1 MEVMMTSNNDQ
12 QDEKLDLG
20 VGVNDATAVANATP
34 SAADNGSLAG
44 LDDPEARIA
53 ALEAELQQAKEERLR
68 ALADLENLRRRAA
81 RERQESAQFAIAHFA
96 RDILEVADNLQRAL
110 ATAKTADRAADPA
123 LDALISGIEMT
134 EKALHAILARHGI
147 TAIDTTNA
155 PFDPNF
161 HEAMFE
167 IEDPTVP
174 SGSVVQELERGY
186 RIHDRILRA
195 ARVGVA
201 KGGPRG
207 ARDDKDNGSQS

>member
-1 MEVMMTSNNDQ
+1 MTSNNDQ

-20 VGVNDATAVANATP
+20 VDANDATAVANAESPATG
-34 SAADNGSLAG
+34 NGSPAG
-44 LDDPEARIA
+44 VDDAAARIA

-68 ALADLENLRRRAA
+68 ALADLENLRRRAT
-81 RERQESAQFAIAHFA
+81 RERQESAQFAIANFS

-134 EKALHAILARHGI
+134 EKALHVILARHGI
-147 TAIDTTNA
+147 TPIDTTNA

-167 IEDPTVP
+167 IEDATVP

-207 ARDDKDNGSQS
+207 ARDDKDDGSQP

>member
-1 MEVMMTSNNDQ
+1 MTNGNSH
-12 QDEKLDLG
+12 QDKPIDFGINGE
-20 VGVNDATAVANATP
+20 DAMASDDVEPREEGRANQ
-34 SAADNGSLAG
+34 AAETRL
-44 LDDPEARIA
+44 A
-53 ALEAELQQAKEERLR
+53 ALETELRQAKEERLR

-81 RERQESAQFAIAHFA
+81 RERQESAQFAIANFS

-110 ATAKTADRAADPA
+110 ATAKTADRGVDPA
-123 LDALISGIEMT
+123 LDSLISGIEMT

-147 TAIDTTNA
+147 TPIDTTNA

-167 IEDPTVP
+167 IADP
-174 SGSVVQELERGY
+174 SVANGTILQELERGY

-201 KGGPRG
+201 KGGPKPEG
-207 ARDDKDNGSQS
+207 KGGTNA